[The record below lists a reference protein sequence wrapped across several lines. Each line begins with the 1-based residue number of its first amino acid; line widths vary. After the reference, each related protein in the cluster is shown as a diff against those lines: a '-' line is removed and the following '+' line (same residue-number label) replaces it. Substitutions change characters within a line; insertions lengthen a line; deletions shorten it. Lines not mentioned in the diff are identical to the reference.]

1 VSAAAST
8 SVTPLSLGAD
18 AACTE
23 RDPGGLQKPWVA
35 LAANRP
41 EPSIFFT
48 PEWLA
53 VARAHDRGHPLTL
66 AIGAPVFGIAALS
79 RDEDGTLRFGG
90 GELTDVQDVLAA
102 PGCEGDAAGAFAR
115 WLIATGAPRI
125 ELKYV
130 FEDSP
135 TLPVVAPALV
145 AGGYDVERTRLVTS
159 PWMPLPGDFESYVAS
174 LRKKERHELRRKIRR
189 LEATARASFRNA
201 TEAERGAVLDRF
213 FELHRLSRGVK
224 AEFMT
229 HEVERFF
236 REIAD
241 ALGAL
246 GRLRLGVLSV
256 DGNDAA
262 VLFGFAYRGVHAAYN
277 AAFDPGLSSL
287 SIGIVSHAWAIRDA
301 IAEGLGTYDL
311 LRGDERY
318 KYDLGAQDRFLTRL
332 GATRR

>member
-1 VSAAAST
+1 
-8 SVTPLSLGAD
+8 VTPLSLGAD
-18 AACTE
+18 AACIE
-23 RDPGGLQKPWVA
+23 RDPGDLQKPWAA

-53 VARAHDRGHPLTL
+53 VARAHDRAHPLTL

-79 RDEDGTLRFGG
+79 RDDDGTLRFGG

-102 PGCEGDAAGAFAR
+102 PGCEGDAAAAFAR
-115 WLIATGAPRI
+115 WLVASGAPRI
-125 ELKYV
+125 ELSYI

-135 TLPVVAPALV
+135 TLPILAAALA
-145 AGGYDVERTRLVTS
+145 AGYHVEQTRLVTS
-159 PWMPLPGDFESYVAS
+159 PWMALPADFESYVAS
-174 LRKKERHELRRKIRR
+174 LGKKARHELRRKIRR
-189 LEATARASFRNA
+189 LETTAQATYRNA
-201 TEAERGAVLDRF
+201 TESERAAVLDRF

-224 AEFMT
+224 AAFMT
-229 HEVERFF
+229 TEVERFF
-236 REIAD
+236 RDIAD

-262 VLFGFAYRGVHAAYN
+262 VLFGFAYRGVLAAYN
-277 AAFDPGLSSL
+277 AAYDPGLSSL

-318 KYDLGAQDRFLTRL
+318 KYDLGAQDRFLARL
-332 GATRR
+332 VATRR